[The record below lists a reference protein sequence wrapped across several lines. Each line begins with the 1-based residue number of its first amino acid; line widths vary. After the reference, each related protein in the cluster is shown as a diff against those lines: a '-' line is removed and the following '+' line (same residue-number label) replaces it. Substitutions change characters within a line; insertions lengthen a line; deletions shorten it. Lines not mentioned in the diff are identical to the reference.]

1 MKKIIFP
8 FFLLILLVACKS
20 TKKAQNKSVGLKGF
34 YTYYNT
40 LFNGKEAYEAEINN
54 RKKNHQ
60 DNFYTDYIS
69 LLPNE
74 EPELN
79 SEKSNELGPENSVF
93 FTNKNAIEPPQ
104 TGGSS
109 LQVTEAKA
117 LKAISKYSV
126 IKNGE
131 ERNKSLFDAYILLAK
146 ARLMMNKPV
155 EALDALNTLV
165 SNMPKYKKLSL
176 AKIYQAEAYTR
187 LGDYYKAEEVFQEA
201 QKDPK
206 IKKSYAKLLSLYH
219 AEMLLKA
226 GKKEK
231 AVEELE
237 EAFRLNKNRQLRS
250 RIAYLRGQILNQL
263 GKNDEAR
270 ASFTT
275 AYKYANSFEFE
286 VKAQVEIAKTFTSGD
301 NYDEAKKYV
310 EDISK
315 KGVYL
320 SRRNEF
326 YYALGLMAD
335 KAGKKDEA
343 DAYFRKSLEGEA
355 SDKQIRG
362 LAFYQIGKAYFDKD
376 DYIPAGAYY
385 DSAIAVMTYAPQREK
400 LAEQTKNIKK
410 ITQNY
415 YLIKKNDSILALT
428 KMSDAERE
436 AYFGKIIQELKEK
449 EEKEERERRRAE
461 RSEGF
466 DTGEYNANSAFT
478 SGRLEDFF
486 SPRNKGG
493 FYFANAST
501 VSKGTNDFKQ
511 IWGNRTLADNWR
523 YSNKMGSIEDE
534 KQKAM
539 GVESPKDPRRFEV
552 AFYTEKIPTD
562 KEQIAQLKKD
572 RDTASLGLG
581 RMYESYLSK
590 TPLATKTLYDLV
602 DSKPE
607 DEVKLQ
613 ALYTIFSINY
623 EKTPEAAERAKQ
635 LIIQDFPH
643 TPYAEFVK
651 NPKNT
656 NFSAT
661 SDPEVQKRYTEAFN
675 LYSEEKFE
683 ESKNIIETTI
693 ENYPKDALI
702 PKFELLRAFNTGK
715 TVGKEVMILQLE
727 QLALGYPKTMEG
739 EKAKQ
744 MLKYLKSDVQIEHT
758 DDTGKKIDKAP
769 EKKPAPERQKPISEE
784 DLE

>member
-8 FFLLILLVACKS
+8 FFLLMLLVACKS

-79 SEKSNELGPENSVF
+79 SEKSNELGLENSVF
-93 FTNKNAIEPPQ
+93 FTNKNAIEPLK
-104 TGGSS
+104 TEGGSS

-478 SGRLEDFF
+478 SGRLEDFS

-493 FYFANAST
+493 FYFANLSA

-511 IWGNRTLADNWR
+511 IWGNRTLADNW
-523 YSNKMGSIEDE
+523 
-534 KQKAM
+534 
-539 GVESPKDPRRFEV
+539 
-552 AFYTEKIPTD
+552 
-562 KEQIAQLKKD
+562 
-572 RDTASLGLG
+572 
-581 RMYESYLSK
+581 
-590 TPLATKTLYDLV
+590 
-602 DSKPE
+602 
-607 DEVKLQ
+607 
-613 ALYTIFSINY
+613 
-623 EKTPEAAERAKQ
+623 
-635 LIIQDFPH
+635 
-643 TPYAEFVK
+643 
-651 NPKNT
+651 
-656 NFSAT
+656 
-661 SDPEVQKRYTEAFN
+661 
-675 LYSEEKFE
+675 
-683 ESKNIIETTI
+683 
-693 ENYPKDALI
+693 
-702 PKFELLRAFNTGK
+702 
-715 TVGKEVMILQLE
+715 
-727 QLALGYPKTMEG
+727 
-739 EKAKQ
+739 
-744 MLKYLKSDVQIEHT
+744 
-758 DDTGKKIDKAP
+758 
-769 EKKPAPERQKPISEE
+769 
-784 DLE
+784 